1 MIFKYKKHPRT
12 KGSETIVTIVYALML
27 LGIGVLW
34 VYTAQQISENDK
46 GDILA
51 WLITALVYLVINYIL
66 QWVKTADTMYSTLA
80 FTYNQSKG
88 LYIYDVNAD
97 RFLAN
102 CNLRDYKIHPAKGG
116 YFTIS
121 TAKSKQQRKQNIL
134 LKELDKRQIFDN
146 IINNGLE
153 DDYGKRI
160 YSIRNISKKSNCIKL
175 TYSYLD
181 RDKNNSET
189 EATVKIY
196 KGINDYNELY
206 ELVVKLKKQS

>member
-12 KGSETIVTIVYALML
+12 KGSETIITIIQALMI
-27 LGIGVLW
+27 LGIGILGL
-34 VYTAQQISENDK
+34 YTAKQLSEEDT
-46 GDILA
+46 GYLLA
-51 WLITALVYLVINYIL
+51 WAIAALVYVVIAFIIQGLKSTN
-66 QWVKTADTMYSTLA
+66 TMYSTLA

-175 TYSYLD
+175 IYSYLD
-181 RDKNNSET
+181 RDKKNTET
-189 EATVKIY
+189 EVTVKIY

-206 ELVVKLKKQS
+206 ELLVKLKKQL